1 MLSRFNEAEMLHV
14 ARRKTL
20 LRGPAGQPLLTLQ
33 QYQAGLALFEQHLQ
47 SGALAFLEVDYNEVF
62 DSAAVLSRN
71 HGLTRLVR
79 TADLL
84 HIAMMDFGFDHF
96 VTGDRQQHD
105 FALAAGYHSVF
116 LPP

>member
-1 MLSRFNEAEMLHV
+1 MTSQEYE
-14 ARRKTL
+14 
-20 LRGPAGQPLLTLQ
+20 
-33 QYQAGLALFEQHLQ
+33 AGLTLFEQHLQ

-62 DSAAVLSRN
+62 DIAANLSRN
-71 HGLTRLVR
+71 HGLRRLVR

-84 HIAMMDFGFDHF
+84 HIAIMECGFDHF
-96 VTGDRQQHD
+96 VTADRQQHD